1 MVKAKKFGVFAG
13 VFTPSIL
20 TILGVI
26 MYMRL
31 GWVVGQAGLINTIII
46 ILLAHVISLST
57 GLSISSIAT
66 DKKIRAGGIY
76 YILSRSMGLPIGGA
90 IGITLFV
97 GTALSISL
105 YLIGFAESFLSI
117 DPIREFLGLAQDLD
131 GYRIVGSAAILILVI
146 IAFISTSLAIRT
158 QYYILGAIA
167 LSLVSIGVGLFVNT
181 GFATDT
187 ISITPA
193 RDSLPLAAIFAVFF
207 PAVTG
212 FTAGIA
218 MSGDLKDPK
227 KSIPLGT
234 MSAIAVG
241 FVIYILLAI
250 AFALFVDRDILLNNT
265 NFLLQIAWMAPLVIA
280 GIWGATLSSAM
291 GGILGGPRIL
301 QAASVDRITPK
312 IFGKGYGVNN
322 EPRNALIFI
331 FLIAEGGILIGELNV
346 IAGIVSMFYL
356 ASYGVINIA
365 YFLESWAS
373 ADFRPTFKIN
383 KYIGLV
389 GFVAAF
395 GIMFQLD
402 MISMFAAIIII
413 LSIYFYLKRKQLKLD
428 FGDVWQSV
436 WSSLMRTAL
445 QRMDNAEDVERNWQP
460 NIILFSGATQK
471 RPHLLELGKSLVGRH
486 GVLSNFDLTENKE
499 ARVLFPKAMQS
510 LPGEVSE
517 KGVFTRRQSVK
528 DIYEGIEMIA
538 RTYGF
543 SGLEP
548 NTIMMGWSRQTEN
561 PARFAKMLK
570 TIYDLDQ
577 NILLV
582 GYDKYVGFG
591 RYKTIDIWFR
601 DKSNLGSLALALSKL
616 LLLSPQWENAKI
628 RVLIENAQNERSRS
642 IIRKA
647 ENILEKMRVEGT
659 VKVLNNQ
666 IEQRPFYKLVED
678 ESKNTDLVFLRI
690 PPFKRGEERQ
700 FIIDTS
706 SLLTKIGTVVLIRAA
721 SSFKKQRLLDEASDE
736 LLKFESKSTGKKLSI
751 PEIEYPQKPELAE
764 EVKSY
769 SGKLFQLHFD
779 FFNDYYL
786 PLFNIKKE
794 KSTLIG
800 KTIERSFSVLEEK
813 ASHFKLNERRQ
824 LMAQLKSG
832 LLIRLGKGMDE
843 QQKFI
848 KSEKEEMLEK
858 SFRFMIENLAQQV
871 NNIPEFINARYDS
884 EEFENLKDDNFRTR
898 TFKSYN
904 RFFFKKKLKKGELTY
919 KINFRD
925 ILIGHL
931 RTDFYKTLISFFE
944 SYGQFSIN
952 YIYEYQKLLYAVTD
966 AFLYLE
972 RNLDA
977 DNFTEIIHESEK
989 SIKEHVSRL
998 NSLVTKNKNSIQNRL
1013 LTDVSKTVEKT
1024 IQTLQ
1029 KVPANI
1035 HTIHPGKAAE
1045 KEQQKEISELPSK
1058 WAFNQRILYRS
1069 IKLESQLLLMEFR
1082 LSKII
1087 DETLSEIE
1095 RTINEQVSEPVKLLK
1110 FSLQPYK
1117 EDPSTTKTNIHP
1129 VSLKYDLNRLKL
1141 NLNRIVDKAFRNI
1154 KSAIKS
1160 LPDKFEIFTEET
1172 TNELTNRQFTNI
1184 ETLKLPVFR
1193 LVDTE
1198 VQNNIIAPLLNSID
1212 KLTDTIN
1219 QNVNKI
1225 EDAARLV
1232 SLGHQNEN
1240 DVFSDDEYVF
1250 AGNIVD
1256 FMNEQQ
1262 DKISGLQENTEKTIQ
1277 KFKEQ
1282 ITNKLKGTT
1291 DEFHLFRL
1299 VKAAEHG
1306 TSFQATEAARKR
1318 MKSITDRFSNFKNF
1332 IQGIQA
1338 NIWHSQSI
1346 ASLFANKIID
1356 DSDKQYTLPDRIL
1369 KFKDSVSPKSQSL
1382 NKLPFYYQQLFINKH
1397 NYQPEFW
1404 VGREKE
1410 VEGAKRAIERYQ
1422 SGRKGCLVIT
1432 GEWRSG
1438 KSFFA
1443 NYITNKFIQS
1453 KPVYTVTPPIP
1464 GSTSIKLFTT
1474 SLREGTMQ
1482 AGSPEEMIQALPDG
1496 AVVVLEDMEL
1506 WWERSENGGVLL
1518 QYIHKLI
1525 QQFADKCLF
1534 ILVFSEDS
1542 YKLINQLVPFQQ
1554 ITLHHVKLSP
1564 FNSKELQEIILFRHR
1579 TSGFEL
1585 QVDRTLQNSLT
1596 LTRQARL
1603 FSRVF
1608 KISKGNVGTALLNW
1622 IANIKDFNNNT
1633 ILIQS
1638 PNKAEGK
1645 TFDGLNKELK
1655 IFLVQFT
1662 LHKRMTAEKLVR
1674 VTLED
1679 PQKIEQTIRY
1689 MKRAG
1694 LINEL
1699 AGKVYEIDKYIY
1711 LQLKDY
1717 LYGSFDQK
1725 D

>member
-76 YILSRSMGLPIGGA
+76 YILSRSMGLPMGGA
-90 IGITLFV
+90 IGISLFV

-117 DPIREFLGLAQDLD
+117 DPIREFLGLSQDLD
-131 GYRIVGSAAILILVI
+131 GYRIVGSAAILILVV

-158 QYYILGAIA
+158 QYYILGAIV
-167 LSLVSIGVGLFVNT
+167 LSLVSITVGLFINT
-181 GFATDT
+181 GFEPET

-193 RDSLPLAAIFAVFF
+193 REGLPLAAIFAIFF

-234 MSAIAVG
+234 MAAIAVG
-241 FVIYILLAI
+241 FVVYVLLAI
-250 AFALFVDRDILLNNT
+250 AFAVFVDRDILLNDT
-265 NFLLQIAWMAPLVIA
+265 NFLLQIAWIAPLVIA

-312 IFGKGYGVNN
+312 IFGKGYGINN

-365 YFLESWAS
+365 YFLERWAS

-383 KYIGLV
+383 KYIGLI

-395 GIMFQLD
+395 GVMFQLD
-402 MISMFAAIIII
+402 MISMIAAVIIIAG
-413 LSIYFYLKRKQLKLD
+413 IYFYLKRKQLKLE

-445 QRMDNAEDVERNWQP
+445 QRMDNTEEVERNWQP
-460 NIILFSGATQK
+460 NIILFSGGTKK
-471 RPHLLELGKSLVGRH
+471 RPYLLELGKSLVGRH
-486 GVLSNFDLTENKE
+486 GVLSNFDLTENKD
-499 ARVLFPKAMQS
+499 AKVLFPKAKQS

-517 KGVFTRRQSVK
+517 KGVFTRRQTVK
-528 DIYEGIEMIA
+528 DVYEGIEMIA

-543 SGLEP
+543 SGIEP
-548 NTIMMGWSRQTEN
+548 NTIMMGWIRQSKQ
-561 PARFAKMLK
+561 PARFASMLN
-570 TIYDLDQ
+570 TLYDLDQ

-582 GYDKYVGFG
+582 GYDKEAGFG
-591 RYKTIDIWFR
+591 DYKTVDIWFR

-628 RVLIENAQNERSRS
+628 RVLIENAHNERSES

-647 ENILEKMRVEGT
+647 ENILEKMRVDGV

-690 PPFKRGEERQ
+690 PPFIKGGENKFVEE
-700 FIIDTS
+700 TTN
-706 SLLTKIGTVVLIRAA
+706 LLTKIGTVVLIRAA
-721 SSFKKQRLLDEASDE
+721 TSFKKQRLLDETSDE
-736 LLKFESKSTGKKLSI
+736 LLNLDLRSTGKKLKI

-764 EVKSY
+764 EVKTY

-794 KSTLIG
+794 KSSLIG
-800 KTIERSFSVLEEK
+800 KTIERSFKVLEEK
-813 ASHFKLNERRQ
+813 SVNLILNERIQ

-843 QQKFI
+843 QLKFI
-848 KSEKEEMLEK
+848 KTEKEELLEK
-858 SFRFMIENLAQQV
+858 SFQFMINNLHQQIKD
-871 NNIPEFINARYDS
+871 IPQFINARYN
-884 EEFENLKDDNFRTR
+884 ETEFQTIESDNFQTR
-898 TFKSYN
+898 TFKSYK
-904 RFFFKKKLKKGELTY
+904 RFFFKNKLKKGELSY
-919 KINFRD
+919 KINFQA
-925 ILIGHL
+925 ILVGQL
-931 RTDFYKTLISFFE
+931 RTDFYKTLLAYFDSF
-944 SYGQFSIN
+944 GQFSIN
-952 YIYEYQKLLYAVTD
+952 YVYEYQKLLYSVTD
-966 AFLYLE
+966 AFMYLE
-972 RNLDA
+972 RNIEA
-977 DNFTEIIHESEK
+977 DNFTEIIRESEK
-989 SIKEHVSRL
+989 NIKEHVNRL
-998 NSLVTKNKNSIQNRL
+998 NSLVTKNKNSIQNKL
-1013 LTDVSKTVEKT
+1013 MSDVSETVEKT
-1024 IQTLQ
+1024 INTLQ
-1029 KVPANI
+1029 KVPTNI
-1035 HTIHPGKAAE
+1035 HAIHPVKSIE
-1045 KEQQKEISELPSK
+1045 KEQQKELSQLPSK
-1058 WAFNQRILYRS
+1058 WAFNQGILYRS
-1069 IKLESQLLLMEFR
+1069 IKLESQLLLIEFR
-1082 LSKII
+1082 LFKII
-1087 DETLSEIE
+1087 DETLYEIQK
-1095 RTINEQVSEPVKLLK
+1095 TINEQVSNPVKLLQ

-1117 EDPSTTKTNIHP
+1117 EDPGASKTNLQPI
-1129 VSLKYDLNRLKL
+1129 SLNYDLNRLKL

-1172 TNELTNRQFTNI
+1172 TNELTNRQFANT

-1198 VQNNIIAPLLNSID
+1198 VQNNIIAALLNSID
-1212 KLTDTIN
+1212 ELTKSIN
-1219 QNVNKI
+1219 QNVVKI
-1225 EDAARLV
+1225 EDAARLL

-1240 DVFSDDEYVF
+1240 DVFAEDEYVF
-1250 AGNIVD
+1250 SRNIVD
-1256 FMNEQQ
+1256 FMNDQQ
-1262 DKISGLQENTEKTIQ
+1262 DKISGLQQNTEKTIQ
-1277 KFKEQ
+1277 EFKEQ

-1299 VKAAEHG
+1299 VKAAEQG
-1306 TSFQATEAARKR
+1306 TSFQATEAARKK
-1318 MKSITDRFSNFKNF
+1318 MKSISERFGNFKDF
-1332 IQGIQA
+1332 IQAIQA
-1338 NIWHSQSI
+1338 NIWHSRSI

-1356 DSDKQYTLPDRIL
+1356 DSDKQYSLPDRIL

-1404 VGREKE
+1404 VGRDKE
-1410 VEGAKRAIERYQ
+1410 VEGARLAIERYQ
-1422 SGRKGCLVIT
+1422 SGRKGSIVIT

-1438 KSFFA
+1438 KSFFV

-1453 KPVYTVTPPIP
+1453 KPVYTVIPPIS
-1464 GSTSIKLFTT
+1464 GSTSVGLFTA
-1474 SLREGTMQ
+1474 SLKEGTMQ
-1482 AGSPEEMIQALPDG
+1482 TGNPEEIIQALPEG
-1496 AVVVLEDMEL
+1496 SVVVLEDMEL
-1506 WWERSENGGVLL
+1506 WWERSENGGSLL
-1518 QYIHKLI
+1518 QYIQKLI
-1525 QQFADKCLF
+1525 EQFTDKCLF

-1542 YKLINQLVPFQQ
+1542 YKLINQLIPFQQ
-1554 ITLHHVKLSP
+1554 IALHHVKLSP

-1579 TSGFEL
+1579 TSGFDL
-1585 QVDRTLQNSLT
+1585 QVDRNIQNTLT
-1596 LTRQARL
+1596 LTRQAKL

-1608 KISKGNVGTALLNW
+1608 RISKGNVGTALLNW
-1622 IANIKDFNNNT
+1622 IANIKDFGNNT

-1638 PNKAEGK
+1638 PNKGDGH
-1645 TFDGLNKELK
+1645 TFEGLNKELK
-1655 IFLVQFT
+1655 IFLIQFT
-1662 LHKRMTAEKLVR
+1662 LHKRMTSEKLKR
-1674 VTLED
+1674 VSLEN
-1679 PQKIEQTIRY
+1679 PQKIEQMIQY

-1694 LINEL
+1694 IINEL

-1711 LQLKDY
+1711 LQLKEY
-1717 LYGSFDQK
+1717 LYDSFDQN

>member
-117 DPIREFLGLAQDLD
+117 DPIREFLGLSQDIN
-131 GYRIVGSAAILILVI
+131 GYRIIGSAAILILVI

-167 LSLVSIGVGLFVNT
+167 LSLISIAVGLFTNT
-181 GFATDT
+181 GFEPES

-227 KSIPLGT
+227 KSIPMGT
-234 MSAIAVG
+234 MAAIAVG
-241 FVIYILLAI
+241 FVVYILLAI
-250 AFALFVDRDILLNNT
+250 AFAIFVDRDILLNNT
-265 NFLLQIAWMAPLVIA
+265 NFLLQIAWIAPLVIA

-291 GGILGGPRIL
+291 GGLLGGPRIL

-312 IFGKGYGVNN
+312 LFGKGYGVNN

-373 ADFRPTFKIN
+373 ADFRPSFKIN
-383 KYIGLV
+383 RYIGLV

-413 LSIYFYLKRKQLKLD
+413 LGIYFYLKRKQLKLD

-445 QRMDNAEDVERNWQP
+445 QRMDNTEEVERNWQP

-471 RPHLLELGKSLVGRH
+471 RPYLLELGKNLVGRH
-486 GVLSNFDLTENKE
+486 GVLSNFDLMENKK
-499 ARVLFPKAMQS
+499 AKVLFPKAKQS
-510 LPGEVSE
+510 MPGELSE

-548 NTIMMGWSRQTEN
+548 NTIMMGWARQTKQ
-561 PARFAKMLK
+561 PGRFAEMLN
-570 TIYDLDQ
+570 TLYDLDQ
-577 NILLV
+577 NILLI
-582 GYDKYVGFG
+582 GYDKEVGFG
-591 RYKTIDIWFR
+591 SYKTIDIWFR
-601 DKSNLGSLALALSKL
+601 DKSNLGSLALTLSKL

-628 RVLIENAQNERSRS
+628 RVLIENSHNERSES

-647 ENILEKMRVEGT
+647 ENILEKMRVDGI

-690 PPFKRGEERQ
+690 PPFKKGEEVQ
-700 FIIDTS
+700 FVNETT
-706 SLLTKIGTVVLIRAA
+706 SLLNKIGTVILISAA

-736 LLKFESKSTGKKLSI
+736 LLKVEFKGTGKKIKI
-751 PEIEYPQKPELAE
+751 PEIDYPQKPELTE
-764 EVKSY
+764 EVKNYTGS
-769 SGKLFQLHFD
+769 LFQLYFN
-779 FFNDYYL
+779 FFNEYYL

-794 KSTLIG
+794 KSALIG
-800 KTIERSFSVLEEK
+800 KTIERSFRVIQDQ
-813 ASHFKLNERRQ
+813 ASSLNKNERAK
-824 LMAQLKSG
+824 LIAKLKTG
-832 LLIRLGKGMDE
+832 LLIRIGKGMDE
-843 QQKFI
+843 QQKFTS
-848 KSEKEEMLEK
+848 SEKDEMLEK
-858 SFRFMIENLAQQV
+858 SFLYLIENLSHQTK
-871 NNIPEFINARYDS
+871 NIPQFISAKFNSGEFSKQESDH
-884 EEFENLKDDNFRTR
+884 FRAQ
-898 TFKSYN
+898 TFKLYN
-904 RFFFKKKLKKGELTY
+904 RVLFKNKLKKGELKYT
-919 KINFRD
+919 INFKE
-925 ILIGHL
+925 IVTGQL
-931 RTDFYKTLISFFE
+931 RADFHTTLIAFFE
-944 SYGQFSIN
+944 SFGQFSIN

-966 AFLYLE
+966 AFFYLE
-972 RNLDA
+972 KNLD
-977 DNFTEIIHESEK
+977 SENYT
-989 SIKEHVSRL
+989 SIIKEGNKGITEHIDRL
-998 NSLVTKNKNSIQNRL
+998 NKLVDKNQNAL
-1013 LTDVSKTVEKT
+1013 QANLISNVSDT
-1024 IQTLQ
+1024 IEETIKTLQ

-1035 HTIHPGKAAE
+1035 YAVHPSKSTE
-1045 KEQQKEISELPSK
+1045 KEQQKTLNDLPLK

-1082 LSKII
+1082 LSKIV

-1095 RTINEQVSEPVKLLK
+1095 KSIKEQVTQPIELLQ

-1117 EDPSTTKTNIHP
+1117 DENTSTTSNIQP
-1129 VSLKYDLNRLKL
+1129 ISLKYDLNRLKL
-1141 NLNRIVDKAFRNI
+1141 ILNRIVDKAFRNI

-1160 LPDKFEIFTEET
+1160 LPDQFEIFTEET
-1172 TNELTNRQFTNI
+1172 TNELTNRQFDNI

-1198 VQNNIIAPLLNSID
+1198 VQNNVIAPLLHSID
-1212 KLTDTIN
+1212 KLTSDIN
-1219 QNVNKI
+1219 QNVTKI
-1225 EDAARLV
+1225 EDAARLL
-1232 SLGHQNEN
+1232 SLAGQNEN
-1240 DVFSDDEYVF
+1240 EILSEDEF
-1250 AGNIVD
+1250 AVSGNLAD
-1256 FMNEQQ
+1256 FLNDQQ
-1262 DKISGLQENTEKTIQ
+1262 EKIADLLTNTEKSIQ
-1277 KFKEQ
+1277 DFSEQ
-1282 ITNKLKGTT
+1282 IKINLKGTT

-1299 VKAAEHG
+1299 VKSAEQG
-1306 TSFQATEAARKR
+1306 THFLAKDAARNK
-1318 MKSITDRFSNFKNF
+1318 MKSVQERYKSFKNL

-1338 NIWHSQSI
+1338 NLWHTRSI

-1356 DSDKQYTLPDRIL
+1356 DRDKQYSLPDRIL
-1369 KFKDSVSPKSQSL
+1369 KFKESASPKSQSL
-1382 NKLPFYYQQLFINKH
+1382 TKLPFYYQQLFINKY

-1404 VGREKE
+1404 VGRAKE
-1410 VEGAKRAIERYQ
+1410 LAGAIRAIERYQ
-1422 SGRKGCLVIT
+1422 SGRKGSLIIT
-1432 GEWRSG
+1432 GDWRSG

-1443 NYITNKFIQS
+1443 NYITNKYVLA
-1453 KPVYTVTPPIP
+1453 KPVFTITPPIP
-1464 GSTSIKLFTT
+1464 GSLSKNLFTS
-1474 SLREGTMQ
+1474 SLQEGTQ
-1482 AGSPEEMIQALPDG
+1482 QYGNPEDIFNGLPEGS
-1496 AVVVLEDMEL
+1496 VVIMEDMEL
-1506 WWERSENGGVLL
+1506 WWERTEKGNSLL
-1518 QYIHKLI
+1518 KYIQNLI
-1525 QQFADKCLF
+1525 RLYAEKCLF
-1534 ILVFSEDS
+1534 ILVFNDDS
-1542 YKLINQLVPFQQ
+1542 FKLINQLVPFQPDA
-1554 ITLHHVKLSP
+1554 LHHIKLSP

-1585 QVDRTLQNSLT
+1585 QVDSTLQTGLT

-1608 KISKGNVGTALLNW
+1608 RTSSGNVGSALLNW
-1622 IANIKDFNNNT
+1622 IASIKDFSNDT
-1633 ILIQS
+1633 VVIKS
-1638 PNKAEGK
+1638 PLKGDGNI
-1645 TFDGLNKELK
+1645 FDGLSNDVR
-1655 IFLVQFT
+1655 IFLVQLM
-1662 LHKRMTAEKLVR
+1662 LHKRMTAEKLGR
-1674 VTLED
+1674 VSLVDAE
-1679 PQKIEQTIRY
+1679 KINEQIQF
-1689 MKRAG
+1689 MKRSG

-1711 LQLKDY
+1711 LKLKEY
-1717 LYGSFDQK
+1717 LYRSFDQNE
-1725 D
+1725 